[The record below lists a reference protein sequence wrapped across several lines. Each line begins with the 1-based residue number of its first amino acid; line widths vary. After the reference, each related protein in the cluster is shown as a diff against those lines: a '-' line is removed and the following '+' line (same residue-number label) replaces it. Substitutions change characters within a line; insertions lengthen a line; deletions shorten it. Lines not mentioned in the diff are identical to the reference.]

1 MEDELSEFEEIEID
15 KELSKDEKKEGVRPD
30 FRIVQPVT
38 DREGKTT
45 YVRVGAIWKNTS
57 KSGNDFYVIKIGNLK
72 LLAFK
77 NER

>member
-15 KELSKDEKKEGVRPD
+15 KELSKDGKKEGVRPD